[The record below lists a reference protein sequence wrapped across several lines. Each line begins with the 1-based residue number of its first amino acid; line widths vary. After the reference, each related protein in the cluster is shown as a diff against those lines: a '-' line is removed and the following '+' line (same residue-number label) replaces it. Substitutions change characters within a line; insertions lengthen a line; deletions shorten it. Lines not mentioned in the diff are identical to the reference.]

1 MHGSNVASL
10 QDLSIKKGLG
20 RMIMISFQVLQNME
34 AIS

>member
-1 MHGSNVASL
+1 MHGSDVVSL
-10 QDLSIKKGLG
+10 QDLSIKKGLE